1 MHYLTYEQMNII
13 NQFRQLAM
21 DFVTWDRALAN
32 AIRFN
37 NPNKDSTFQRLL
49 KVPSDIYDTMTT
61 FYGKATAEQYTN
73 LLTQQTIAYTD
84 LVEALNANDAQ
95 KADEALKHW
104 YELADLHATFYAKL
118 SPYWSK
124 EQWRLLTY
132 QFIGAIYYGVQALLQ
147 GDYAKSIEIFDYAYQ
162 FAILMADYASAGVM
176 QNLAVKPSLP
186 AANQNQFSSYGG
198 NNI

>member
-1 MHYLTYEQMNII
+1 MNYLTYEQMNVM

-21 DFVTWDRALAN
+21 DFVTWDRAMAN

-37 NPNKDSTFQRLL
+37 NPNREATFQRLL

-73 LLTQQTIAYTD
+73 LLTQQTIAYVN
-84 LVEALNANDAQ
+84 LVDALSSNDAQ
-95 KADEALKHW
+95 KADVALNQW
-104 YELADLHATFYAKL
+104 YQLAEEHATFYSKL
-118 SPYWSK
+118 SPFWSR
-124 EQWRLLTY
+124 EQWRLLMY
-132 QFIGAIYYGVQALLQ
+132 QFIGAIYYGVLALLS

-176 QNLAVKPSLP
+176 LNLSVKPSIP
-186 AANQNQFSSYGG
+186 GTTE
-198 NNI
+198 